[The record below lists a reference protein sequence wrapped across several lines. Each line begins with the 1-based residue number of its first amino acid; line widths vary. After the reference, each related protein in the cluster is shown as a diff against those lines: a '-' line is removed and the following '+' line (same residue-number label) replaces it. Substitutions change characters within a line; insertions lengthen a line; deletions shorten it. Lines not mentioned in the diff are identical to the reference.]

1 MTSGTWILFI
11 TVGYL
16 LILAVAI
23 MWFWR
28 QRRRQMSLRWP
39 ATTTQHQME
48 KYGTRVLNRMGWGTR
63 LYQSHATRS
72 VYRCEKKED
81 ILLVVFLRENTFF
94 GRLLTLLRVHSAFN
108 LRRTTIVLFDPP
120 LDAMVG
126 LAKEA
131 GISVI
136 HYTKLKDIEE
146 IQKAS
151 LPNVTATRPRTG
163 LAYEDASTL
172 DA

>member
-1 MTSGTWILFI
+1 MMSNTWIVFI
-11 TVGYL
+11 TCGYL
-16 LILAVAI
+16 LILALAI

-63 LYQSHATRS
+63 LYHSHATRS
-72 VYRCEKKED
+72 VYRCDKKED
-81 ILLVVFLRENTFF
+81 ILLVVFLRQNTFF

-120 LDAMVG
+120 LDAMVS
-126 LAKEA
+126 LAKEV
-131 GISVI
+131 GISLI

-146 IQKAS
+146 IQKAALS
-151 LPNVTATRPRTG
+151 NLTAAR
-163 LAYEDASTL
+163 S
-172 DA
+172 